1 MAAQVALITDTIVGM
16 KRALRKENDL
26 SLARPDSGPDDPIT
40 QPTNRGNKL
49 RANASF
55 VREGALGYVHPEEMY
70 KQKIDHAGYTRY
82 ILQPNPVR
90 YDSEGDELDEDDE
103 DSEADAAAA
112 EENPFSE
119 IALENF
125 LCPLKHPSELPTHP
139 SLSHAYTSKALLHMT
154 QAIEAKL
161 RQERAL
167 LWRARNLH
175 RRFLGDSSWMPSGA
189 VETHE
194 DRWVFEPRVVGTSRS
209 SPTSQYRSNG
219 TATPLAT
226 GALAAQKNG
235 SQGPPSVASGS
246 NLPQPCQNNAVLSQ
260 SAVEKDVEMTDAHEQ
275 ELVRKDFIS
284 STLEQTREPKSEEID
299 TPVGDLPH
307 HSETAHPEAQIN
319 GSDPAKPRADEDR
332 MSDSDGT
339 IDRDGKEDN
348 RGTATHG
355 DAQARPDRGNT
366 FQEDETDKDAEM
378 QDGSSPEPPR
388 RMTTRAQAN
397 AANPHQEDELG
408 SLSPYPSDDTIGSLP
423 TPHPLFLIPE
433 TVRPDPNFGLPPN
446 EAEDTRRLLWSYVQK
461 QEETVRGFEHMLES
475 LLRAC
480 RMKEDVLEWCKAEG
494 HVGEMSDGE
503 DWYDREKWG
512 LVEGEDLKKGADED
526 EIETVEESRTS
537 NKRGRGRR
545 A

>member
-1 MAAQVALITDTIVGM
+1 MAAQAALIADTIVGM
-16 KRALRKENDL
+16 KRALRKENDY
-26 SLARPDSGPDDPIT
+26 SGPDEPIT

-49 RANASF
+49 RANSNF
-55 VREGALGYVHPEEMY
+55 VREGALGYIHPEELY
-70 KQKIDHAGYTRY
+70 KQKIEHAGYTRY

-175 RRFLGDSSWMPSGA
+175 RQFLGDSSWMPSGA
-189 VETHE
+189 VETPE
-194 DRWVFEPRVVGTSRS
+194 DRLIFEPRMASTTRS
-209 SPTSQYRSNG
+209 SPASQYKPNG
-219 TATPLAT
+219 TANHLAP
-226 GALAAQKNG
+226 GAPAAQKNG
-235 SQGPPSVASGS
+235 TQGPSLVAGNAKLSRATHNEGSQGHSTAD
-246 NLPQPCQNNAVLSQ
+246 
-260 SAVEKDVEMTDAHEQ
+260 KDIEMADAHEQ
-275 ELVRKDFIS
+275 GIPPKDLVSI
-284 STLEQTREPKSEEID
+284 TLEQTREPKSEEVD

-307 HSETAHPEAQIN
+307 HSETTNLEPQVN
-319 GSDPAKPRADEDR
+319 GSNIAHTDADGDR

-339 IDRDGKEDN
+339 LDRDGKEHGGSALQGGAHADPGHQDN
-348 RGTATHG
+348 T
-355 DAQARPDRGNT
+355 QV
-366 FQEDETDKDAEM
+366 DETDRDAEM

-397 AANPHQEDELG
+397 AANPQQEEESG
-408 SLSPYPSDDTIGSLP
+408 SLSPSPSDDTLGSLP
-423 TPHPLFLIPE
+423 IPHPLFLIPDS
-433 TVRPDPNFGLPPN
+433 VRPDSNFGLPPN

-480 RMKEDVLEWCKAEG
+480 RMKDDVLEWCKAEG
-494 HVGEMSDGE
+494 HVGELSDGE

-512 LVEGEDLKKGADED
+512 LAEGEDLKKGADED
-526 EIETVEESRTS
+526 EIETVEESRTA

>member
-1 MAAQVALITDTIVGM
+1 MAAQAALIADTIVGI
-16 KRALRKENDL
+16 KRALRKENDY
-26 SLARPDSGPDDPIT
+26 SGPDEPIS

-49 RANASF
+49 RANSNF
-55 VREGALGYVHPEEMY
+55 VREGALGYIHPEKLY
-70 KQKIDHAGYTRY
+70 KQKIEHAGYTRY

-175 RRFLGDSSWMPSGA
+175 RQFLGDSSWMPSGA
-189 VETHE
+189 VETSE
-194 DRWVFEPRVVGTSRS
+194 DRSIFEPRMASTTRS
-209 SPTSQYRSNG
+209 SSVSQYKPNG
-219 TATPLAT
+219 TASNLAS
-226 GALAAQKNG
+226 GAPAAQKNG
-235 SQGPPSVASGS
+235 TQGASLVTGDAKLS
-246 NLPQPCQNNAVLSQ
+246 RATQNEDIRSQ
-260 SAVEKDVEMTDAHEQ
+260 SAAEKDVEMADAHEQ
-275 ELVRKDFIS
+275 ETIPKDLVS
-284 STLEQTREPKSEEID
+284 NALEQTREPKSEEVD

-307 HSETAHPEAQIN
+307 HSETTNLEPQVN
-319 GSDPAKPRADEDR
+319 GSNIANNKVDEDR

-339 IDRDGKEDN
+339 LDRDGKGPGGSAVQGNAHAD
-348 RGTATHG
+348 
-355 DAQARPDRGNT
+355 PDRRDNI
-366 FQEDETDKDAEM
+366 QADETDRDAEM

-397 AANPHQEDELG
+397 AANPQQEEELG
-408 SLSPYPSDDTIGSLP
+408 SLSPSPSDDTLGSLP
-423 TPHPLFLIPE
+423 IPHPLFLIPDSI
-433 TVRPDPNFGLPPN
+433 RPDANFGLPPN

-480 RMKEDVLEWCKAEG
+480 RMKDDVLEWCKAEG
-494 HVGEMSDGE
+494 HVGELSDGE
-503 DWYDREKWG
+503 DWYDRQRWG
-512 LVEGEDLKKGADED
+512 LAEGEDLKKGADED
-526 EIETVEESRTS
+526 EIETVEESRTA